1 MAPGSSGR
9 RLGALGMTWGGS
21 QGPGLQVAGQGRQ
34 LLKFE
39 RLHVLGETGQRG
51 QVPIIKWG
59 CRGHKP
65 RLPRCCAG
73 WAQCGEERAHVALP
87 GCSSVNTSVQ
97 PGAPALLN
105 GGVGS
110 FSSAIAPPSLP

>member
-21 QGPGLQVAGQGRQ
+21 RGPGLQVAGQGRQ

-51 QVPIIKWG
+51 QVPLKWG

-65 RLPRCCAG
+65 RLPRRCAG
-73 WAQCGEERAHVALP
+73 WAQRGGPPRLLVCQHLG
-87 GCSSVNTSVQ
+87 
-97 PGAPALLN
+97 PALLN

>member
-51 QVPIIKWG
+51 QVPIKVG
-59 CRGHKP
+59 VQGTQATTP
-65 RLPRCCAG
+65 EVL
-73 WAQCGEERAHVALP
+73 CGLGTVW
-87 GCSSVNTSVQ
+87 
-97 PGAPALLN
+97 
-105 GGVGS
+105 
-110 FSSAIAPPSLP
+110 